1 MLSSFRDVFIVTN
14 CQHMDAVFQIHGET
28 VRVSLSV
35 TSRAVELF
43 FLIHMN
49 KLSHQHLIL
58 SYLNSENVYFYE

>member
-1 MLSSFRDVFIVTN
+1 
-14 CQHMDAVFQIHGET
+14 MDAVFQIHGET

-58 SYLNSENVYFYE
+58 SYLNSKNVYFYE